1 MPYKSVWAKNII
13 YTNQNQFTLWIMVV
27 YICQSQCVCKRD
39 SVQLYIHKHNV
50 CSKQNCS
57 KRTLIHYRKHGQNT
71 KGYLAKY
78 IIFFGKNQTI
88 LLFFFPNQGSCDDKI
103 CNKTQIN
110 DHDRYFWCIMTPWH
124 LFRPV
129 CVGAKMSV
137 VNDLITLLSHF
148 LNGQERNV
156 GVAFHIQYVS

>member
-1 MPYKSVWAKNII
+1 
-13 YTNQNQFTLWIMVV
+13 MVV

-88 LLFFFPNQGSCDDKI
+88 LFFFKPSKAAVM
-103 CNKTQIN
+103 T
-110 DHDRYFWCIMTPWH
+110 RYAIKHKSLIMTDI
-124 LFRPV
+124 
-129 CVGAKMSV
+129 S
-137 VNDLITLLSHF
+137 
-148 LNGQERNV
+148 
-156 GVAFHIQYVS
+156 GV